1 MKFPLIPLFATLITA
16 CALSAQSNGR
26 PQAVTVENVDFNSLR
41 SDWIQTEVELACEGN
56 FSPDARSEDYVEN
69 VVVKAYLAYLP
80 NGVERPNYDYYTSEL
95 EIAIMERREN
105 YNVYFYL
112 PGLIAERDELRDDP
126 EFFYIE
132 ILVDGEAQPPKEGSN
147 AISDTIPNLEI
158 LQSFLSK
165 ANSEGAVNEHLLMPI
180 YLVSGTDLGR
190 VSDLP
195 IFLRKDV
202 RE

>member
-1 MKFPLIPLFATLITA
+1 MKFLPIPLCATLIA
-16 CALSAQSNGR
+16 ASALSAQSNDQ

-41 SDWIQTEVELACEGN
+41 SDWIQMEVELTCEGN

-69 VVVKAYLAYLP
+69 VVVQVYLAYLP
-80 NGVERPNYDYYTSEL
+80 DGAQVPDYDYYTSEL
-95 EIAIMERREN
+95 EVAIMERREN

-112 PGLIAERDELRDDP
+112 PGLIAERDGLRDDP
-126 EFFYIE
+126 AFFYVK
-132 ILVDGEAQPPKEGSN
+132 ILVDGEAQPPKGGSK
-147 AISDTIPNLEI
+147 AMSDNIPNLEI

-165 ANSEGAVNEHLLMPI
+165 AENEGSVNEHLLMPI

-195 IFLRKDV
+195 IFLRKDF